1 MADLNSINQ
10 AFRPLNGAA
19 ASTVTLNAGT
29 SSTNVALPAPASGQV
44 YDAAQQFQIYN
55 SGTVPVFM
63 DFDTTSARTV
73 ATVPNGAAAG
83 SICIPPGL
91 STVTVPGNPG
101 FAAGITASSTATL
114 YITPGFGGVMGNS
127 LASSSGG
134 GGGSGTVT
142 SVSVVSANGLAG
154 TVATATTTPAITLST
169 TITGILQGNGTAISA
184 ATTTG
189 TGAVVLATSPTLV
202 TPALGTPSAINLTNA
217 TGLPAASVSYGTP
230 VAATAATTQNNYAPT
245 GFGPGKMLQITPAA
259 GGSTFTG
266 FSSSGWS
273 AGQTAIVCN
282 QDTTV
287 NNLTF
292 PNQSASS
299 SAGNQFF
306 NNYLQPVY
314 LNPGASASIVW
325 DGTYFRFY

>member
-44 YDAAQQFQIYN
+44 YDAAQQFQVYN

-73 ATVPNGAAAG
+73 ATVPNGATAG

-134 GGGSGTVT
+134 GSGTVT

-169 TITGILQGNGTAISA
+169 TVSGLLQGNGTAISGI
-184 ATTTG
+184 ATTLGSIPYGTG
-189 TGAVVLATSPTLV
+189 TNTSTSL
-202 TPALGTPSAINLTNA
+202 
-217 TGLPAASVSYGTP
+217 
-230 VAATAATTQNNYAPT
+230 
-245 GFGPGKMLQITPAA
+245 
-259 GGSTFTG
+259 
-266 FSSSGWS
+266 
-273 AGQTAIVCN
+273 
-282 QDTTV
+282 
-287 NNLTF
+287 
-292 PNQSASS
+292 
-299 SAGNQFF
+299 AGNTT
-306 NNYLQPVY
+306 
-314 LNPGASASIVW
+314 AS
-325 DGTYFRFY
+325 